1 MLTSE
6 TLAQP

>member
-6 TLAQP
+6 TDFL